1 MNRRSALHTIT
12 AIGVSI
18 ASLSVGVVGAR
29 ALRGDGSDT
38 AAQPNRVDAEAI
50 TEVEQVAS
58 APQRVTS
65 DADLMPLI
73 APVAVGDDPAIADAL
88 LNSPADLADVD
99 DTGALVSLTGLAGPD
114 DIPVEGAVPIS
125 GDSADSAAPPWWYV
139 DIDES
144 IQAVA
149 PQFIDICAG
158 AARRSPDNPPPA
170 WCPDGTGGTVSD
182 ELIRPPLRVTLVPL
196 RNGEGTPSVMS
207 CPITAPGSASDRESL
222 SFLTTAPLSRVELR
236 WRPAGTAGSWSA
248 FNVPEA
254 ALREVQEMYRYGIES
269 GELTDGDWVRT
280 CATIVRDLDR
290 PHDIMA
296 FGSDIWGRPFIT
308 STKPLDD
315 FSPEGRPPTVATIDR
330 TGDRATVT
338 AWTTSE
344 GSVEFTAVLLDEDD
358 ELTARGC
365 DESTQV
371 VGTVESSDLGR
382 HRYDM
387 YDPRFDVG
395 RAVSVELPAGRA
407 VMVCAAIYDT
417 ENVLRPLAA
426 DALVVRGPRRSV
438 PVVTLAGVRLHDG
451 AGLDAGALEVG
462 LDRSAAEPTTGSDPC
477 GGDSSAATRWSNS
490 MAIRPPGRSVD
501 HVLWDCIWMP
511 APTDADGSVTL
522 QISLRRTT
530 EPGRSA
536 DSQTQTVGIR
546 LRPSEC
552 RLSLCS
558 RRAAEYYEIPIP
570 SPIRSDRLRGCVF
583 DCGRATE
590 QGVDG
595 VALLKVS
602 WEARG
607 SGYTGSA
614 RLVSSDDL
622 SDGPL
627 VGERPNIRLLRRTPY
642 EPGAG
647 LRFSELRSEVDLIS
661 DRPVTVLGGRVARL
675 EVSPGDLPECV
686 ADGAVEPL
694 TSGQST
700 EPRIAITLPCSNA
713 LYEVWM
719 QVRDAAGVIHEML
732 VPTESLEYVGLRGSG
747 VTASVEFL
755 DDTTGQPAAFI
766 YSFRVD
772 IGDVGPGR
780 WTWRNTYRGTALRP
794 REVCAEFGETVAD
807 GRFDDIRHN
816 PGSAGA
822 LSVTMTLDSTSVCGD
837 SLSGRGSL
845 GVVRLSRNIPVESL
859 RAGEPIVLTSP
870 ADSRLQVRITV
881 TVEAW
886 ELADVG
892 S

>member
-1 MNRRSALHTIT
+1 MSRRSALRTIT

-29 ALRGDGSDT
+29 ALSGDSSDT
-38 AAQPNRVDAEAI
+38 AARPNRIDEEAI
-50 TEVEQVAS
+50 TEVEQAAS

-99 DTGALVSLTGLAGPD
+99 DTGALVSLAGQAGPD

-125 GDSADSAAPPWWYV
+125 GDSAGSAAAPWWYV

-170 WCPDGTGGTVSD
+170 WCPDGTGGTVTD
-182 ELIRPPLRVTLVPL
+182 ELVRPPLRVTLVPL

-236 WRPAGTAGSWSA
+236 WRPAGAAGSWSA
-248 FNVPEA
+248 FSVPEA

-280 CATIVRDLDR
+280 CATIARDLDR

-296 FGSDIWGRPFIT
+296 FGADIWGRPFIT

-344 GSVEFTAVLLDEDD
+344 GSVTFTAVLLDEDD
-358 ELTARGC
+358 EPTARGC
-365 DESTQV
+365 DVSTQV
-371 VGTVESSDLGR
+371 IETVESSDLGR

-395 RAVSVELPAGRA
+395 RAVSIELPAGRA
-407 VMVCAAIYDT
+407 AMVCATIYDT
-417 ENVLRPLAA
+417 ENVLRPLAT

-438 PVVTLAGVRLHDG
+438 PIITLAGVRLNDG
-451 AGLDAGALEVG
+451 AGLDARTLEVS
-462 LDRSAAEPTTGSDPC
+462 LDRSAAEPTSGSQSC
-477 GGDSSAATRWSNS
+477 GGDSSAATGWSNGI
-490 MAIRPPGRSVD
+490 AIRPPGRTVD
-501 HVLWDCIWMP
+501 HVLWDCIWTP

-522 QISLRRTT
+522 QFSLRRTT

-546 LRPSEC
+546 LTPDEC

-590 QGVDG
+590 QGFDG

-607 SGYTGSA
+607 TGYTGSA
-614 RLVSSDDL
+614 QLVSSDDL
-622 SDGPL
+622 SDRPL
-627 VGERPNIRLLRRTPY
+627 MGGRPIIEVLRKTPY
-642 EPGAG
+642 EPGPG
-647 LRFSELRSEVDLIS
+647 LRFSELRSEIDLIS

-675 EVSPGDLPECV
+675 EVYPRDAPECV
-686 ADGAVEPL
+686 ADGPVEPL
-694 TSGQST
+694 TIAAST
-700 EPRIAITLPCSNA
+700 EPRIAITLPCSGA
-713 LYEVWM
+713 GYAVWI
-719 QVRDAAGVIHEML
+719 QVRDAAGVTHEML
-732 VPTESLEYVGLRGSG
+732 VPTGSPLVAGLLGSG
-747 VTASVEFL
+747 VAASVEFL

-766 YSFRVD
+766 DSLRVS
-772 IGDVGPGR
+772 IGGVGPRR
-780 WTWRNTYRGTALRP
+780 WTWRNTYRGTTLGP
-794 REVCAEFGETVAD
+794 RQVCAEFGETVAV
-807 GRFDDIRHN
+807 GRFDDIGYDLG
-816 PGSAGA
+816 PAGM
-822 LSVTMTLDSTSVCGD
+822 LSITMTLDSTLVCDGR
-837 SLSGRGSL
+837 LSSRGSL
-845 GVVRLSRNIPVESL
+845 GIVRLSSDIPVESL

-886 ELADVG
+886 ELADG
-892 S
+892 FG